1 MNSISNNFITYIKGL
16 AIGCA
21 DIMPGVSGGTIAL
34 ILGIYKNLIDSIDS
48 ISIRNFKSLNLT
60 DFWAKINGNF
70 LLSLFAGALSSIFT
84 LSFIINY
91 LIENYPIAI
100 WSFFFG
106 ILFNSIFIIKR
117 QVSDFNYLNLGLIFF
132 GSIISFFI
140 TQIAP
145 KSNDIGLIYLFF
157 CGFFAIIAMILPGIS
172 GAYILLIL
180 GAYQTVVNLIK
191 TSINS
196 LVNFN
201 FDTLI
206 PTYTKLFVFGLGV
219 LIGLRAFSSVLK
231 WLLDNENNKTMS
243 VLIGLMIGALHKIWP
258 WQEFFEL
265 NIGDKVMKFFRP
277 LSPFNYPKDPQILS
291 AIILFIIGSS
301 IVWILDK
308 QKEKK

>member
-48 ISIRNFKSLNLT
+48 ISIRNFKSLNFT

-145 KSNDIGLIYLFF
+145 KSDDIGLIYLFF

-191 TSINS
+191 TAIKS

-201 FDTLI
+201 FNTEE
-206 PTYTKLFVFGLGV
+206 K
-219 LIGLRAFSSVLK
+219 A
-231 WLLDNENNKTMS
+231 
-243 VLIGLMIGALHKIWP
+243 
-258 WQEFFEL
+258 
-265 NIGDKVMKFFRP
+265 
-277 LSPFNYPKDPQILS
+277 LSPIKTPNPKTKSL
-291 AIILFIIGSS
+291 L
-301 IVWILDK
+301 
-308 QKEKK
+308 